1 LFIDAKK
8 EKFYPHIIEPS
19 GGVDRSVLAFL
30 TDAYH
35 EEKVKDDMRAVM
47 KFDRQLAPVKVAVLP
62 LLKNRPQIV
71 ELAKKITRELKKI
84 TVAVYG
90 DTAAVGKLY
99 RRQDEVGTLYCVTV
113 DVQSLEDHQV
123 TVRERDTMQQERV
136 TVAGLKEYLTGKL
149 GTAL

>member
-1 LFIDAKK
+1 
-8 EKFYPHIIEPS
+8 
-19 GGVDRSVLAFL
+19 
-30 TDAYH
+30 
-35 EEKVKDDMRAVM
+35 VM

-84 TVAVYG
+84 TVAVYD
-90 DTAAVGKLY
+90 DTAAIGKLY